1 MIFKS
6 IRFFSFGKVI
16 LSCVCTHTHNQN
28 KRQSFTLYI
37 YSVEYIIIWRDW
49 MMLILKYFH
58 ITEMYFLF
66 SPFQGMTNSSVQF
79 SFLDVGTPFFFFSL
93 GVFLGNIHNTY
104 NQTRAA
110 AYRSRQHSM
119 RKKEIRR
126 IKMNRPGRRRRKK
139 KMMISHHCFQFWK
152 ETSSHFIRYFAIGP
166 RRSIKKKNKRNG
178 IRKSTLP
185 PCFSSF
191 VLLLSSLF
199 FLVVSSEKKNTVF
212 FLFCFNIF
220 I

>member
-1 MIFKS
+1 MHTHTHTTKIKRKVSPYTHIQCGVHNNNLKRLDDAHSKIFPHHRKMY
-6 IRFFSFGKVI
+6 FFSFFAVPGNDKQLRPI
-16 LSCVCTHTHNQN
+16 
-28 KRQSFTLYI
+28 
-37 YSVEYIIIWRDW
+37 
-49 MMLILKYFH
+49 
-58 ITEMYFLF
+58 
-66 SPFQGMTNSSVQF
+66 
-79 SFLDVGTPFFFFSL
+79 FFSRRRYAFFL
-93 GVFLGNIHNTY
+93 SLSLFGVFSWKYTQHIQSNE
-104 NQTRAA
+104 
-110 AYRSRQHSM
+110 SR
-119 RKKEIRR
+119 RVAITPAFNAKKKEIRR
-126 IKMNRPGRRRRKK
+126 IKVNRPGRRKK

-166 RRSIKKKNKRNG
+166 RRSIKKINKRNG

-199 FLVVSSEKKNTVF
+199 FLVVSSEKNTVF

>member
-1 MIFKS
+1 MRSLTPVSTNKTRKKLIFFFLSVCAMIFKS

-126 IKMNRPGRRRRKK
+126 IKMNRPGRRRKKRWWFPTIVFNFGRKRVV
-139 KMMISHHCFQFWK
+139 ILF
-152 ETSSHFIRYFAIGP
+152 
-166 RRSIKKKNKRNG
+166 G
-178 IRKSTLP
+178 I
-185 PCFSSF
+185 
-191 VLLLSSLF
+191 LLLG
-199 FLVVSSEKKNTVF
+199 LVGR
-212 FLFCFNIF
+212 
-220 I
+220 